1 MAPRTLFEKVWDD
14 HTVLVRDDGQT
25 LLYVGRHLAHD
36 GSYHAFDF
44 LKARK
49 MKVRRP
55 DLTYATPDHGVS
67 TATHD
72 LASITDPEQLEV
84 VRALTA
90 NSAEHG
96 VMLFDLDD
104 DRQGIVHV
112 VGPEQGITLPG
123 LVMTCGD
130 SHTSTHG
137 ALGALAFGVG
147 ASDVYHV
154 LATQTT
160 WQKKPKA
167 MRITVE
173 GKRPAGVT
181 AKDIILA
188 IIGKIGTNGGNG
200 HVIEYAGSTIRS
212 LSIEERLTVC
222 NMSIE
227 AGARAGMIA
236 PDDTTFAYI
245 EGRPFAPKGA
255 DWKRSVDYWKTL
267 PSDSGATFAREVAL
281 DAAALAPMV
290 TWGTSPEDVAAVTDV
305 VPDPARETDA
315 DRRAA
320 MQSNLEYMG
329 LKPGTPLS
337 QVPIDRVFIGSC
349 TNARIEDLRAAAKIA
364 KLGKVKVPSW
374 VVPGSS
380 LVKKQAEQEGLDQVF
395 RKAGFEWRESG
406 CSMCVGMNGDVV
418 APGQRCASTS
428 NRNFRGRQGRGSR
441 THLMSPEMAA
451 ASALAG
457 RIADVRDYLK
467 RV

>member
-49 MKVRRP
+49 MRVRRA
-55 DLTYATPDHGVS
+55 DLTWATPDHGVS

-72 LASITDPEQLEV
+72 LKSITDPEQREV
-84 VRALTA
+84 VTALTA

-104 DRQGIVHV
+104 ERQGIVHV

-123 LVMTCGD
+123 LIMTCGD

-137 ALGALAFGVG
+137 ALAALAFGVG
-147 ASDVYHV
+147 ASEVLHV

-167 MRITVE
+167 MRITVD
-173 GKRPAGVT
+173 GRRPFGVT

-188 IIGKIGTNGGNG
+188 IIGKIGTNGANG
-200 HVIEYAGSTIRS
+200 HVIEYAGSTIRA

-227 AGARAGMIA
+227 AGARAGMVA
-236 PDDTTFAYI
+236 PDDKTFAYL
-245 EGRPFAPKGA
+245 EGRPYSPKGGEWRQA
-255 DWKRSVDYWKTL
+255 VDYWKTL
-267 PSDSGATFAREVAL
+267 PTDSGATFAREVAL
-281 DAAALAPMV
+281 DATTLAPMV
-290 TWGTSPEDVAAVTDV
+290 TWGTSPEDVAGVDGV
-305 VPDPARETDA
+305 VPDPSGVADP

-320 MQSNLEYMG
+320 MISNLEYMG
-329 LKPGTPLS
+329 LKPGTAIRDI
-337 QVPIDRVFIGSC
+337 PIDRVFIGSC
-349 TNARIEDLRAAAKIA
+349 TNARIEDLRAAARIA
-364 KLGKVKVPSW
+364 KLGRVKVPSW

-380 LVKKQAEQEGLDQVF
+380 LVKKQAEAEGLDKIF
-395 RKAGFEWRESG
+395 KAAGYEWRESG
-406 CSMCVGMNGDVV
+406 CSMCVGMNGDIVG
-418 APGQRCASTS
+418 PGQRCASTS

-451 ASALAG
+451 ASALTG
-457 RIADVRDYLK
+457 RIADVRQHLPK
-467 RV
+467 V